1 MEALINFFTAW
12 LGLGVEPKS
21 LTLLQICLRGL
32 VVFITTL
39 IMLRLGDRRA
49 LAQKTA
55 FDTVLIVLL
64 ASMLARAING
74 SATFFATLGG
84 GFFLVLLHRGLAQ
97 LCYRSHTF
105 GRWVKGDIYCLVRDG
120 EFQRDAMKRKSVSQ
134 HDIEED
140 MRLEVQIEDIKKVKV
155 ARLERSGELS
165 FISSE
170 K

>member
-1 MEALINFFTAW
+1 MEALWNSLTLI
-12 LGLGVEPKS
+12 LGLGTEPKS
-21 LTLLQICLRGL
+21 LTLLQICLRGI
-32 VVFITTL
+32 VVFMTTL
-39 IMLRLGDRRA
+39 VMLRLGDRRA

-97 LCYRSHTF
+97 LCHRSHTI
-105 GRWVKGDIYCLVRDG
+105 GRWVKGDVYCLVRDG
-120 EFQRDAMKRKSVSQ
+120 DYQHDVMRQKSVSQ

-140 MRLEVQIEDIKKVKV
+140 MRLEAQLDDIKKIKT
-155 ARLERSGELS
+155 AHLERSGELS
-165 FISSE
+165 FIPRD
-170 K
+170 